1 MRAVA
6 EQLRSKW
13 TDVDFRFELAAIA
26 PWRAAAGGWAELA
39 TRARNAALGAIR
51 RAGHPHCLVADG
63 DEMWRPGVLVA
74 LADLVRARRPS
85 AIESR
90 WLPVVGLTGYPVGA
104 ATDQATMYVAAH
116 ASFVTARRECGART
130 RLPGRGIVYGTAPSA
145 YDGGNRANATR
156 AFAVRRSRLRPRRLD
171 SERAAAGTFGVRRRA
186 PVSVAANLAASAAVG
201 TGGTGRDTREPA
213 GFSRNRNRGVVAT
226 VAAAAVFPDPA
237 DGGLQERQLPS
248 TVRAPAIEHMSPLLA
263 ANAAGP
269 LQFWRR
275 DGLPIGA
282 DRDRHAREFQPKT
295 TR

>member
-6 EQLRSKW
+6 EQLRSEW

-26 PWRAAAGGWAELA
+26 AWRAAAGGWAELA

-63 DEMWRPGVLVA
+63 DELWRPGVFVA
-74 LADLVRARRPS
+74 LADLIRARRPS

-90 WLPVVGLTGYPVGA
+90 WLPVVGLIGYPVGA
-104 ATDQATMYVAAH
+104 ATDQATMYAAAH

-130 RLPGRGIVYGTAPSA
+130 RLPGRGIVYGTATRRTMAEIVRTQRERSPYDDPA
-145 YDGGNRANATR
+145 YDLEDWIANVPPRVRTGFVGAHPFR
-156 AFAVRRSRLRPRRLD
+156 SQQIWPRVRRWEPA
-171 SERAAAGTFGVRRRA
+171 E
-186 PVSVAANLAASAAVG
+186 LAAIPASLRGFLG
-201 TGGTGRDTREPA
+201 TETE
-213 GFSRNRNRGVVAT
+213 
-226 VAAAAVFPDPA
+226 AAAAVFPDPA
-237 DGGLQERQLPS
+237 DGGLHERQLPS

-263 ANAAGP
+263 AKAAGP

-275 DGLPIGA
+275 DGLAMGA